1 MIDVV
6 FINPA
11 SSKEVYQN
19 LSEKYTAIGTPY
31 WALLLAESCRSKG
44 YKVKIIDVL
53 AENLDDDTFVKRV
66 FDIDPKL
73 VVFCVYGEN
82 VNGGTAYMEGA
93 VRLSKLLKK
102 SEFVHPYA
110 PISFVGSYV
119 QALPVKVLVDEDSVD
134 IVFTNEGVYSLWEI
148 LKLSRDDMWNI
159 DDLQKIKGIGYRTDV
174 PHKKISILTD
184 PQQVVPQERM
194 DKDLPGYAWDLLP
207 YKENPFDLYRSP
219 MWHAEYDSEKRTP
232 YASLYTSL
240 GCVFQCEFCMINIV
254 NRDDND
260 EIGLAANYNKMRF
273 WSPEFILKQFDKLVE
288 MGVKT
293 IRIIDEM
300 FLLNPKY
307 YIPLCEGLIERGYGS
322 KLRMWAYSRVDTIK
336 KPEVLGL
343 LRKAGFKWLALGIES
358 SRKSIRLEISKGKFE
373 DVDIKDVVK
382 KVEDANINVMA
393 NYMFGLPGD
402 TLETMKETLEF
413 SKELNTVGWNGY
425 PAMTLPGSQL
435 YKDSLDY
442 LIGKKDYSSYSF
454 HSYETK
460 PMGSK
465 KLSLTEIIR
474 FRDFA
479 WKAYHTHK
487 PFLDKVENKFGKVA
501 RSNIEEMSKV
511 ELKRKYSKIPMRNK
525 VLEVIC
531 NYGGFWNSAPNRDP
545 SPIFQHYEYSGQYPK
560 INDWIGD
567 DSLTKTAYYDY
578 NTINQGP
585 VCKDFRNVYSV
596 NNKYF
601 KDSNIKYP
609 LILNHHGE
617 IFAKSGINSLLK
629 DLEEVGVD
637 INKVKILDSN
647 VAKNLHPNVIGVD
660 SEFYQIEWLLRKKYL
675 FGNKLPYTDEYFK
688 FLEEHK
694 KSKKFMAL
702 CSTLHAHRKFSLN
715 EIFRRNLLNMGY
727 VSAWFGNQDE
737 IDNHNSI
744 TSLEELN
751 FEYNSHISEHGS
763 YKLNEINRYPYDFI
777 LEEWKKLPLVLDMV
791 QHIQP
796 SDSFVEMSDQT
807 ERFVN
812 LEEFDETEIKAT
824 LDNIWPIVED
834 KKAIPHKYFENSYFS
849 FVMDSVLSN
858 ADDGPNEFKFI
869 TEKVYRTISLHP
881 MIVLGCT
888 YTLEHLR
895 SRGFKTFP
903 ELFDE
908 SYDEIEDDYS
918 RFMFIMDEI
927 ERVCNL
933 PKEVLHEKYVSV
945 LPKIK
950 HNQQIFYNSTEK
962 IHKEMDELEKELV
975 S

>member
-53 AENLDDDTFVKRV
+53 AEKLDDDTFVKRV

-73 VVFCVYGEN
+73 VVFCVYGES

-93 VRLSKLLKK
+93 VRLSKLLKD
-102 SEFVHPYA
+102 SGFQNPLA
-110 PISFVGSYV
+110 PISFVGTYV
-119 QALPVKVLVDEDSVD
+119 QALPLKVLVDEESVD

-148 LKLSRDDMWNI
+148 LKLSRTEIQNI
-159 DDLQKIKGIGYRTDV
+159 DDLQKIKGIGYRIDE
-174 PHKKISILTD
+174 PHKKTQILTE
-184 PQQVVPQERM
+184 PQQIVPQERM

-207 YKENPFDLYRSP
+207 YKEKPFDLYRSP
-219 MWHAEYDSEKRTP
+219 MWHAEYDEEKRTP
-232 YASLYTSL
+232 YASIYTSL
-240 GCVFQCEFCMINIV
+240 GCVYQCEFCMINII

-260 EIGLAANYNKMRF
+260 EIGVAGNYNKMRF
-273 WSPEFILKQFDKLVE
+273 WSTEFVLKQFDKLVE

-322 KLRMWAYSRVDTIK
+322 ELIMWAYSRVDTIK

-358 SRKSIRLEISKGKFE
+358 SQKSIRLEVSKGKFE

-402 TLETMKETLEF
+402 TLETMNETLEF
-413 SKELNTVGWNGY
+413 SRELNTVGWNGY
-425 PAMTLPGSQL
+425 PAMALPGSQL

-442 LIGKKDYSSYSF
+442 LVGKKDYSSYSF

-465 KLSLTEIIR
+465 ELSLTEVIR
-474 FRDFA
+474 FRDYA
-479 WKAYHTHK
+479 WKEYHTYK
-487 PFLDKVENKFGKVA
+487 PFLDKVENKLGKVA

-511 ELKRKYSKIPMRNK
+511 ELKRKHSKLTTRYQ
-525 VLEVIC
+525 VLDVITQ
-531 NYGGFWNSAPNRDP
+531 YGGFWNSVSDRDP
-545 SPIFQHYEYSGQYPK
+545 SPIFVYYEYDGGYPQ

-567 DSLTKTAYYDY
+567 ATPGV
-578 NTINQGP
+578 NHPFNIE
-585 VCKDFRNVYSV
+585 RNDDGRY
-596 NNKYF
+596 
-601 KDSNIKYP
+601 KDSDIKYP
-609 LILNHHGE
+609 LVLNHHGE
-617 IFAKSGINSLLK
+617 ILEKWAVNNLLR
-629 DLEEVGVD
+629 DLENVGVN

-647 VAKNLHPNVIGVD
+647 VAKNLHPNVVGVD
-660 SEFYQIEWLLRKKYL
+660 SEFYQIEYLVRKKYL
-675 FGNKLPYTDEYFK
+675 FGDKIPYTDEYFK
-688 FLEEHK
+688 FLGEHK
-694 KSKKFMAL
+694 KSKKYMAL
-702 CSTLHAHRKFSLN
+702 CSTLHIHRKFSLN
-715 EIFRRNLLNMGY
+715 EIFRRNILDMGY
-727 VSAWFGNQDE
+727 VSAYFGNKDE
-737 IDNHNSI
+737 IEDHNDMKNV
-744 TSLEELN
+744 EEMN
-751 FEYNSHISEHGS
+751 KEYKDENTPSWW
-763 YKLNEINRYPYDFI
+763 YPHSFVF
-777 LEEWKKLPLVLDMV
+777 EEWKKLPLVLDMV
-791 QHIQP
+791 QHKQP
-796 SDSFVEMSDQT
+796 TDDFVEMSDST
-807 ERFVN
+807 ARFVN
-812 LEEFDETEIKAT
+812 LKEFDESEIKAS
-824 LDNIWPIVED
+824 LDGVWPILED

-849 FVMDSVLSN
+849 FVMDSVLGSVFDN
-858 ADDGPNEFKFI
+858 PSEFKFI
-869 TEKVYRTISLHP
+869 TEKVYRTMLLHP
-881 MIVLGCT
+881 MILLGCA
-888 YTLEHLR
+888 YTLKHLR
-895 SRGFKTFP
+895 SRGFETFP
-903 ELFDE
+903 EMFDE
-908 SYDEIEDDYS
+908 SYDEIENDKE
-918 RFMFIMDEI
+918 RFFFILNEV

-933 PKEVLHEKYVSV
+933 PKEELHEKYVSV

-950 HNQQIFYNSTEK
+950 HNQQIFYNSKEQ
-962 IHKEMDELEKELV
+962 IHKEMDKIVKELA

>member
-1 MIDVV
+1 MTDVL

-19 LSEKYTAIGTPY
+19 LSEEYSAIGTPY

-53 AENLDDDTFVKRV
+53 AEKLDDDTFVKRV
-66 FDIDPKL
+66 FDIGPKL

-102 SEFVHPYA
+102 SRFIHPHA
-110 PISFVGSYV
+110 PISFVGSYI
-119 QALPVKVLVDEDSVD
+119 QALPDKVLVDEDSID
-134 IVFTNEGVYSLWEI
+134 IVFTSEGVYSLWEI
-148 LKLSRDDMWNI
+148 LKLSRGEIWNI
-159 DDLQKIKGIGYRTDV
+159 NELQKIKGIGYRKNHNTNEL
-174 PHKKISILTD
+174 PILTE
-184 PQQVVPQERM
+184 PQQIVPQERM
-194 DKDLPGYAWDLLP
+194 DIDLPGYAWDLLP
-207 YKENPFDLYRSP
+207 YKEKPFDLYRSP

-240 GCVFQCEFCMINIV
+240 GCVFQCEFCMINII

-260 EIGLAANYNKMRF
+260 EIGVAGNYNKMRF
-273 WSPEFILKQFDKLVE
+273 WSTEFVLKQFDKLVE

-358 SRKSIRLEISKGKFE
+358 SQKSIRLEVSKGKFE

-402 TLETMKETLEF
+402 TLETMNETLEF
-413 SKELNTVGWNGY
+413 SKELNTAGWNGY
-425 PAMTLPGSQL
+425 PAMALPGSQL
-435 YKDSLDY
+435 YKDSSDY
-442 LIGKKDYSSYSF
+442 LIGKKDYRSYSF

-465 KLSLTEIIR
+465 ELSLTEVIR

-479 WKAYHTHK
+479 WKDYHTNK
-487 PFLDKVENKFGKVA
+487 LFLDKVENKLGKVA

-511 ELKRKYSKIPMRNK
+511 ELKRKYNKLPTRNQ
-525 VLEVIC
+525 VLDIITQ
-531 NYGGFWNSAPNRDP
+531 YGGFWNSAPDRYP
-545 SPIFQHYEYSGQYPK
+545 SPIFVYYEYNGGYPK
-560 INDWIGD
+560 INDWIGEATPGVNHPFHIEKID
-567 DSLTKTAYYDY
+567 AEYYIDSE
-578 NTINQGP
+578 
-585 VCKDFRNVYSV
+585 
-596 NNKYF
+596 
-601 KDSNIKYP
+601 IKYP

-617 IFAKSGINSLLK
+617 ILERCTVNNLLR
-629 DLEEVGVD
+629 DLEDVGVN

-647 VAKNLHPNVIGVD
+647 VAKNLHPNVVGVD
-660 SEFYQIEWLLRKKYL
+660 SEFYQIEFLVRKKYL
-675 FGNKLPYTDEYFK
+675 FGDKIPYTDEYFK
-688 FLEEHK
+688 FLEEHRK
-694 KSKKFMAL
+694 PKTYMAL
-702 CSTLHAHRKFSLN
+702 CSTLHIHRKFSLN
-715 EIFRRNLLNMGY
+715 EIFRRNILDMGY
-727 VSAWFGNQDE
+727 VSAYFGNKDE
-737 IDNHNSI
+737 IDGHNNIKSV
-744 TSLEELN
+744 EEMN
-751 FEYNSHISEHGS
+751 NEYNDE
-763 YKLNEINRYPYDFI
+763 NNPDWWYPHSFVF
-777 LEEWKKLPLVLDMV
+777 EEWKKLPIVLDMV
-791 QHIQP
+791 QHMNP
-796 SDSFVEMSDQT
+796 TGKFTEMSDST
-807 ERFVN
+807 ARFVN
-812 LEEFDETEIKAT
+812 LKEFDESEIKAS
-824 LDNIWPIVED
+824 LDGVWPILED

-849 FVMDSVLSN
+849 FIMDSVLGSTLDN
-858 ADDGPNEFKFI
+858 SSEFKFI
-869 TEKVYRTISLHP
+869 TEKVYRTILLHP
-881 MIVLGCT
+881 MILLGCA
-888 YTLEHLR
+888 YTLKHLR
-895 SRGFKTFP
+895 GRGFETFP

-908 SYDEIEDDYS
+908 SYDEIEDDYL

-933 PKEVLHEKYVSV
+933 PKEELHEKYVSV

-950 HNQQIFYNSTEK
+950 HNQEIFYNSKEQ
-962 IHKEMDELEKELV
+962 IHKEMDKIIKEVV